1 MPKKPKKNSSD
12 PNLLT
17 RAVVEAA
24 QQRSAGLQKR
34 LDELERYAANIAH
47 DLKGPARRM
56 AELASL
62 LQMDYKGRFDERGD
76 RYLVWIRETCKQL
89 MNRVEED
96 LRLARIGTVPEAVEA
111 VDPAEVI
118 QDILKGCA
126 EPIELQGARVH
137 VADWFPKLACNRVHL
152 F

>member
-24 QQRSAGLQKR
+24 QQQSADLQKR
-34 LDELERYAANIAH
+34 LEELERYAVNMAH

-62 LQMDYKGRFDERGD
+62 LHMDYKGRFDEQAD
-76 RYLVWIRETCKQL
+76 RYLGWIRETGQQL
-89 MNRVEED
+89 MNRIEEV
-96 LRLARIGTVPEAVEA
+96 LKLARIGTVPEAVEA
-111 VDPAEVI
+111 VDPADVTRDVI
-118 QDILKGCA
+118 KGC
-126 EPIELQGARVH
+126 EGLIERQWGARV
-137 VADWFPKLACNRVHL
+137 CGG
-152 F
+152 